1 MADFNVLLEVLN
13 SSFSTSLVGSLAG
26 AFGGAYAAQKIADRA
41 KFKDQILSELRH
53 LNAAVAISFGVTNTA
68 LMAKGQHILPLFD
81 EHAAEIQRYRAMEQ
95 TGVGAGINTAV
106 YELRMNLVTIPRL
119 SIAIDSL
126 KNLVLSYVHV
136 SSKAINLLTS
146 LEDYLNQLNNAIDYR
161 YKLIQDIREGR
172 LPKGARPEHIYL
184 GIPFGNGHSSAEY
197 GATLDAMRQYV
208 DNVIFYSA
216 TLAQELS
223 DRGKVL
229 QKEYRR
235 RFRDPA
241 PDVSGIDLSIAKKRG
256 LWPSE
261 EKYADWLSAFQAA
274 EKKPPSNHKA

>member
-1 MADFNVLLEVLN
+1 MADLKVFLEVLN

-41 KFKDQILSELRH
+41 KLKDQILSELRH

-81 EHAAEIQRYRAMEQ
+81 EYVAEIERYRTREQ
-95 TGVGAGINTAV
+95 TGVAAGVRGV
-106 YELRMNLVTIPRL
+106 YELRMNLVTIPHL
-119 SIAIDSL
+119 SIATDSL
-126 KNLVLSYVHV
+126 KGLVLSSVQV
-136 SSKAINLLTS
+136 SSKVINLFTS

-161 YKLIQDIREGR
+161 HRLIQDIREGK
-172 LPKGARPEHIYL
+172 LPQGAGPEHIYL
-184 GIPFGNGHSSAEY
+184 GIPFGNGHSSVEY

-216 TLAQELS
+216 TLAQELF

-229 QKEYRR
+229 QEEYRK
-235 RFRDPA
+235 RFSDPA
-241 PDVSGIDLSIAKKRG
+241 PDVSSIDLSIAKERG

-261 EKYADWLSAFQAA
+261 EKYADWLSAFQKA
-274 EKKPPSNHKA
+274 EKKASSNH